1 MKLKPIAFFLFIIAG
16 WNCSAQKQ
24 FLQIISQAT
33 KEQQS
38 IDSIGYNKAHPDAKS
53 IVNEVQLISEKL
65 TQAGYI
71 ESQIESSQ
79 KINDSKFM
87 YQFKLWKKVTFIHIY
102 ISNNSPLKK
111 LELFDS
117 KKDTVTLPYS
127 EIESFLKLTLTR
139 LEKKGFAL
147 SKLQLINIQK
157 KNQNLVAELQS
168 QTEKIRHLD
177 DIIINGYTKFP
188 ESHKHNLKRI
198 YKKKVFNQDNLKN
211 IYSDIEKFRFVK
223 QTKYPEILFTTDS
236 TKVYTYIEKVK
247 SNNFDGFIGFSNN
260 EETKKISVNGYL
272 DLTLN
277 NLANTGETF
286 SLYWKS
292 DGNDQKTFNAKI
304 ELPYIFKSPFGL
316 KAQLN
321 IFKQDSTFQNTQ
333 TALDLGYF
341 FNYNTRLY
349 LGYQSAESSDI
360 QNQNTASISDYE
372 NSFVTSQFE
381 FVDFKSDEF
390 LFPEKTKI
398 DFKVGIGSRKSKLIK
413 NDQIFFNINL
423 KHAFFLNDKNNINI
437 KSQNYYL
444 NSDVYIVNELYRFG
458 GINSIHGFNENSLQ
472 ANLFTSLLTEYR
484 YIIAPNLYVHSIIDY
499 GYYQDKTSNN
509 SGNLL
514 GLGFGF
520 GLATKN
526 GLFNIVY
533 ANGSTKEQAIKGSN
547 SIIHISFKTQF

>member
-1 MKLKPIAFFLFIIAG
+1 MKIVSQSTAE
-16 WNCSAQKQ
+16 QK
-24 FLQIISQAT
+24 
-33 KEQQS
+33 S
-38 IDSIGYNKAHPDAKS
+38 IDSIGYNKILDDAKS
-53 IVNEVQLISEKL
+53 IVNETKSLSEKL
-65 TQAGYI
+65 TQSGYI
-71 ESQIESSQ
+71 ESEIENNQ
-79 KINDSKFM
+79 KINDSTFL
-87 YQFKLWKKVTFIHIY
+87 YQFRLGRRVAFIHIY
-102 ISNNSPLKK
+102 IGKDSALKS
-111 LELFDS
+111 LDLFDS
-117 KKDTVTLPYS
+117 KKDTLTIPYP
-127 EIESFLKLTLTR
+127 EIETFLKLTLTR

-147 SKLQLINIQK
+147 SKLRLINIK
-157 KNQNLVAELQS
+157 KTNQNLTAELYA

-177 DIIINGYTKFP
+177 DIVINGYDKFP

-198 YKKKVFNQDNLKN
+198 YKKKLFNQDNLKN

-223 QTKYPEILFTTDS
+223 QTRYPEILFTTDS
-236 TKVYTYIEKVK
+236 TKVYVYLEKVK
-247 SNNFDGFIGFSNN
+247 SNNFDGFIGFANDEN
-260 EETKKISVNGYL
+260 KKVSVTGYL

-277 NLANTGETF
+277 NLLNTGETF

-360 QNQNTASISDYE
+360 QNQNTSSISDYE
-372 NSFVTSQFE
+372 NSFVTTQFE

-390 LFPEKTKI
+390 LFPEKTKV
-398 DFKVGIGSRKSKLIK
+398 DFKFGIGSRKSKFTK
-413 NDQIFFNINL
+413 NDQMFLNANI
-423 KHAFFLNDKNNINI
+423 KHTFFLNDKNNFNI

-444 NSDVYIVNELYRFG
+444 NSDIYIVNELYRFG

-472 ANLFTSLLTEYR
+472 AHLFSSLLTEYR

-499 GYYQDKTSNN
+499 GYYQDKTTNN
-509 SGNLL
+509 GGSLL
-514 GLGFGF
+514 GIGFGF

-533 ANGSTKEQAIKGSN
+533 ANGSTKEQEIKGSN
-547 SIIHISFKTQF
+547 SIVHISFKTQF

>member
-1 MKLKPIAFFLFIIAG
+1 MKRLFLFLLFIVYGSNA
-16 WNCSAQKQ
+16 SAQQLYLK
-24 FLQIISQAT
+24 ITSQSEA
-33 KEQQS
+33 EQKT
-38 IDSIGYNKAHPDAKS
+38 IDSVGYNKNHPDAKS
-53 IVNEVQLISEKL
+53 IDDEARNVYEKL
-65 TQAGYI
+65 TSAGYI
-71 ESQIESSQ
+71 ESQIETNQ
-79 KINDSKFM
+79 KVNDSSFV
-87 YQFKLWKKVTFIHIY
+87 YQFSLGKKTTFIHIY
-102 ISNNSPLKK
+102 ISKDSALKN
-111 LELFDS
+111 LNVFDS
-117 KKDTVTLPYS
+117 KKDTLTLPYS
-127 EIESFLKLTLTR
+127 ESENFLKKTLTR

-147 SKLQLINIQK
+147 SKLQLNNIK
-157 KNQNLVAELQS
+157 KNKNQLTAELLA

-177 DIIINGYTKFP
+177 DIVIKGYDKFP

-198 YKKKVFNQDNLKN
+198 YKKKLFNQDNLKN
-211 IYSDIEKFRFVK
+211 IYSDIDKFRFVK

-236 TKVYTYIEKVK
+236 TKVYAYVEKVK
-247 SNNFDGFIGFSNN
+247 SNNFDGFVGFSNDEN
-260 EETKKISVNGYL
+260 KKLSINGYL

-277 NLANTGETF
+277 NLLNSGETF

-360 QNQNTASISDYE
+360 QNQNSAIISDYE
-372 NSFVTSQFE
+372 NSFVTGQFE
-381 FVDFKSDEF
+381 FVDFKPEEF
-390 LFPEKTKI
+390 LFAEKTKI
-398 DFKVGIGSRKSKLIK
+398 DFKVGVGSRKSKFTN
-413 NDQIFFNINL
+413 NDQLFFNINL
-423 KHAFFLNDKNNINI
+423 KHIFFLNNKNNISI

-444 NSDVYIVNELYRFG
+444 NSDIYIINELYRFG

-472 ANLFTSLLTEYR
+472 ANLFTSMLTEYR

-499 GYYQDKTSNN
+499 GYYQDKTSNTGG
-509 SGNLL
+509 SLIGL
-514 GLGFGF
+514 GLGF

-533 ANGSTKEQAIKGSN
+533 ANGSTKEQEIKGSN
-547 SIIHISFKTQF
+547 SIVHISFKTQF

>member
-1 MKLKPIAFFLFIIAG
+1 MKPIAFFLFIIIG

-24 FLQIISQAT
+24 FLKIISHVT
-33 KEQQS
+33 KEQQI
-38 IDSIGYNKAHPDAKS
+38 IDSISYNKIHPDAKS
-53 IVNEVQLISEKL
+53 IVDEVQLISEKL
-65 TQAGYI
+65 TQGGYI
-71 ESQIESSQ
+71 ESQIESNQ
-79 KINDSKFM
+79 KINDSTFL
-87 YQFKLWKKVTFIHIY
+87 YQFQLGKKVAFIHIY

-111 LELFDS
+111 LDLFDS
-117 KKDTVTLPYS
+117 KKDTLTLPYS
-127 EIESFLKLTLTR
+127 EIEPFLKLTLTR

-157 KNQNLVAELQS
+157 KNQNLAAELQA

-236 TKVYTYIEKVK
+236 TKVYTYLEKVK

-260 EETKKISVNGYL
+260 EETKKLNVNGYL

-277 NLANTGETF
+277 NLLNTGETF

-372 NSFVTSQFE
+372 NSFMTSQFE
-381 FVDFKSDEF
+381 FVNFKSDEF
-390 LFPEKTKI
+390 LFPEKTKV

-413 NDQIFFNINL
+413 NDQIFLNINL
-423 KHAFFLNDKNNINI
+423 KHALFLNDKNNINI

-472 ANLFTSLLTEYR
+472 ANLFTSLLSEYR

-499 GYYQDKTSNN
+499 GYYQDKTSNT
-509 SGNLL
+509 SRNLL